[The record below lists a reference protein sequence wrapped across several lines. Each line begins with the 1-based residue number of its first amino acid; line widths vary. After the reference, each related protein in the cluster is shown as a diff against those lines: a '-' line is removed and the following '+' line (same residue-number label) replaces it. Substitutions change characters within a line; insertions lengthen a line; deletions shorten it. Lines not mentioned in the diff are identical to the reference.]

1 MPRPRMEDRNDV
13 HVPVLREEVV
23 RLLAPRAGGRYLD
36 GTVGAGGHA
45 RALLD
50 ASGPDGRLLGLDA
63 DEQILAIARQRL
75 GPFVDRVRLEHANFR
90 ELADIARESG
100 FVPLDGVLLDL
111 GVSSLQLDTAERGFS
126 IQTDAPLDMRLDRS
140 RGPTAADLVADLDER
155 ELADVVFRYGEEPR
169 SRAVARAVVAARR
182 REPIRTTRQLAA
194 VVERVVPRGRINGA
208 TRTFQALRIAVND
221 ELEALRVG
229 LRRAHEV
236 LQDGGRLAVIS
247 FHSLEDRIVKQY
259 FVGQANPC
267 ICPPR
272 TPVCICGR
280 QPTVELVT
288 RKPVTAGSDELAA
301 NPRARSAKLRVAARL
316 GPPLD

>member
-1 MPRPRMEDRNDV
+1 MEDNNDV
-13 HVPVLREEVV
+13 HVPVLPGDVV
-23 RLLAPRAGGRYLD
+23 RLLAPRPGGRYLD

-45 RALLD
+45 SAILRA
-50 ASGPDGRLLGLDA
+50 SSPDGRLLGLDA
-63 DEQILAIARQRL
+63 DEQILAIARERL
-75 GPFVDRVRLEHANFR
+75 ASFGGRAALVQANFR
-90 ELADIARESG
+90 DLADVAAARG
-100 FVPLDGVLLDL
+100 FAPLDGVLLDL

-126 IQTDAPLDMRLDRS
+126 FQTDAPLDMRLDRS
-140 RGPTAADLVADLDER
+140 RGPTAAELVAELDER
-155 ELADVVFRYGEEPR
+155 ELADLVFRYGEEAR

-194 VVERVVPRGRINGA
+194 VVERVVPRGRIHGA

-236 LQDGGRLAVIS
+236 LQDGGHLAVIS

-259 FVGQANPC
+259 FAAQSSPC
-267 ICPPR
+267 TCPPR

-280 QPTVELVT
+280 TPTLELVT
-288 RKPVTAGSDELAA
+288 RKPVTAGPEELRA